1 MTQDGMTRAGIPAA
15 GIQWTGI
22 AVSGLKK
29 SFGGRTV
36 FEHLSLAAE
45 PGEFVALVGRSG
57 IGKTTLLRCLA
68 GLVAPDAGEIRVA
81 GHPIDALRPR
91 ALAAARRDI
100 GFVFQQFN
108 LVRRLSALDN
118 ALGGRL
124 ATTPLWR
131 IVLGTFHADDRA
143 DAHAALERVGLG
155 EHALQRADELSGG
168 QQQRVAI
175 ARALV
180 QRSRVILADEPVA
193 SLDPAASD
201 AILRLLRDL
210 SRDNGLTVV
219 CSLHQ
224 HELAH
229 RYADRIFSLEP
240 FAPAILAVEDRAAC
254 AGAGS

>member
-1 MTQDGMTRAGIPAA
+1 MMKAD
-15 GIQWTGI
+15 IQSTGVHV
-22 AVSGLKK
+22 AGLKK

-36 FEHLSLAAE
+36 FEDLSLVAE

-57 IGKTTLLRCLA
+57 VGKTTLLRCLA
-68 GLVAPDAGEIRVA
+68 GLTAPDAGKIRVA

-91 ALAAARRDI
+91 ALAAARKDI
-100 GFVFQQFN
+100 GFIFQQFN

-131 IVLGTFHADDRA
+131 IVLGTFRAGDRA
-143 DAHAALERVGLG
+143 DAHAALARVGLG
-155 EHALQRADELSGG
+155 EHARQRADELSGG

-201 AILRLLRDL
+201 TILRLLREL
-210 SRDNGLTVV
+210 CRDDGLTVV

-240 FAPAILAVEDRAAC
+240 FAPEIPTIEILSAY
-254 AGAGS
+254 AGARS